1 MMAAL
6 SALGDYLLL
15 DGLLKMAY
23 SSFIYSMDYGTAMK
37 KIKKPVIHQ
46 MTIKQFERAFP
57 HENACCE
64 YLVRHRWPSGVC
76 CPRCGSVKVYELK
89 TMNFKWECPDCRE
102 GGAYR
107 FSHLVG
113 TIFENTNKPLRDW
126 FRVIHM
132 MLTSKKGVSAL
143 QVKRVLGFGSYE
155 TAWSMCHRIRLALT
169 EQGFQQ
175 LMGIVEVDETFIGGK
190 RENIPLSKRIKHD
203 KNDRGG
209 GASGKTTIVG
219 AVQRKGKVVAK
230 VIAKMDATTLQMFV
244 REAVS
249 RKVSL
254 LCTDQWMGYY
264 GLDIDYRHKT
274 VNHARHQ
281 YVVGAIHT
289 NTIEGFWSII
299 KRGIVGT
306 FHRISAKY
314 LPLYV
319 AEFQF
324 RYNNRMN
331 DNIFGAAIKAC

>member
-1 MMAAL
+1 MT
-6 SALGDYLLL
+6 
-15 DGLLKMAY
+15 KP
-23 SSFIYSMDYGTAMK
+23 
-37 KIKKPVIHQ
+37 KKPVIHQ
-46 MTIKQFERAFP
+46 MTIRQFERSFP
-57 HENACCE
+57 HEDACIA

-76 CPRCGSVKVYELK
+76 CPRCGSLAVYELK
-89 TMNFKWECPDCRE
+89 TMKWKWECPDCRE

-113 TIFENTNKPLRDW
+113 TVFENTNKPLRDW

-155 TAWSMCHRIRLALT
+155 TAWSMCHRIRVAMQDK
-169 EQGFQQ
+169 EFKQ
-175 LMGIVEVDETFIGGK
+175 LMGVVEVDETFVGGRWENKPLRK
-190 RENIPLSKRIKHD
+190 RRD
-203 KNDRGG
+203 KDPNDRGG
-209 GASGKTTIVG
+209 TPSGKTPIIG
-219 AVQRKGKVVAK
+219 AVQRKGNVVAK
-230 VIAKMDATTLQMFV
+230 VVANLDASTCSNFV

-254 LCTDQWMGYY
+254 LCTDQWTGYY
-264 GLDIDYRHKT
+264 GLDIDYRHRR
-274 VNHARHQ
+274 VNHAKHQ
-281 YVVGAIHT
+281 YVIGAIHT

-306 FHRISAKY
+306 FHRVSAKY

-324 RYNNRMN
+324 RYNNRTN
-331 DNIFGAAIKAC
+331 DDIFVAAIKSC